1 MEKLYLFGVVITGPE
16 GTPMLGEPETSIDV
30 GGLFG
35 TPLHP
40 STNYTSVFEE
50 EFESVFGAMGRFIIK
65 KQVNDFT
72 KGEGISTDRLP
83 YIIDKLSESVVD
95 VVGPDTA
102 REIKRKLRRRCSL
115 PV

>member
-1 MEKLYLFGVVITGPE
+1 
-16 GTPMLGEPETSIDV
+16 MLGEPESGLDV

-35 TPLHP
+35 TPAHP
-40 STNYTSVFEE
+40 TTNYTSVFEE
-50 EFESVFGAMGRFIIK
+50 EFESVFGAMGKFIIK
-65 KQVNDFT
+65 KQVHDLT
-72 KGEGISTDRLP
+72 KGEGVSTDRLP

-102 REIKRKLRRRCSL
+102 RDIKKKLRRRCGL